1 MRSVLCRAHRNVAVQ
16 IAAHDGEIAVVILG
30 SVVVNI
36 AELIGVLCSGS
47 ILMFAERNIE
57 EIGQTERCRKNI
69 LNRIVSTN
77 QAAVPAGYSS
87 RSGEEVRRVRRT

>member
-57 EIGQTERCRKNI
+57 EILMFPCVNYPRVFTY
-69 LNRIVSTN
+69 LNRSSTF
-77 QAAVPAGYSS
+77 
-87 RSGEEVRRVRRT
+87 

>member
-1 MRSVLCRAHRNVAVQ
+1 LNCFIAGKFLSELEDWFCYTEVIANCEVQVLVMRSVLCRAHRNVAVQ

-57 EIGQTERCRKNI
+57 
-69 LNRIVSTN
+69 
-77 QAAVPAGYSS
+77 
-87 RSGEEVRRVRRT
+87 